1 MAIKFI
7 LINLNITIFYM
18 SLEHFSEFMDNI
30 KVNMVQSGGDFN
42 SFKEN
47 FSNSINKTMNSQ
59 NSQYSSDPNVS
70 FSPMETSSFGA
81 QPKKFT
87 MWYLFKIVLGLT
99 LFLILGFNIY
109 TYLNTGSDAF
119 TFYIGNFLSKGK
131 NKIKNI
137 FNKGDLKKSTDVDDI
152 YGSLDLSAKN
162 LANKEKGENS
172 KLKQVVENGGSLESS
187 IKGDK
192 RDDSFFEDNKGENND
207 ENDGNDEGDENDEG
221 DGNDGNKK
229 KLINEK
235 AEKET
240 DPEKKYGKNYAAS
253 SVLDLKLTK
262 TPGYCYVGTDRN
274 VRTCVNVKTG
284 DKCASGKVFPTMDLC
299 VNPNIKE

>member
-1 MAIKFI
+1 
-7 LINLNITIFYM
+7 M
-18 SLEHFSEFMDNI
+18 SLGQFSEFMDNI
-30 KVNMVQSGGDFN
+30 KVNMAQSGGDFN

-47 FSNSINKTMNSQ
+47 FSNSIKTMNSQ
-59 NSQYSSDPNVS
+59 NSSDPNVS
-70 FSPMETSSFGA
+70 FSPMETTSLGA
-81 QPKKFT
+81 QPEKFT
-87 MWYLFKIVLGLT
+87 MWFLFKIVLGLT

-162 LANKEKGENS
+162 LANKEKGEDS
-172 KLKQVVENGGSLESS
+172 KLKKMVEKGGSLESS
-187 IKGDK
+187 VKGDK
-192 RDDSFFEDNKGENND
+192 RDKNFFEDGADDANDASDASDESD
-207 ENDGNDEGDENDEG
+207 ENDDENGED
-221 DGNDGNKK
+221 KK

-274 VRTCVNVKTG
+274 VRTCVNVTTG

-299 VNPNIKE
+299 VNPNLKE

>member
-1 MAIKFI
+1 
-7 LINLNITIFYM
+7 M
-18 SLEHFSEFMDNI
+18 SLGQFSEFMDNI
-30 KVNMVQSGGDFN
+30 KVNMAQSGGDFN

-47 FSNSINKTMNSQ
+47 FSNSIKTMNSQ

-70 FSPMETSSFGA
+70 FSPMETTSFGE

-87 MWYLFKIVLGLT
+87 MWFLFKIVLGLT

-162 LANKEKGENS
+162 LANKEKGEDS
-172 KLKQVVENGGSLESS
+172 KLKKMVEKGGSLESS
-187 IKGDK
+187 VKGDK
-192 RDDSFFEDNKGENND
+192 RDKNFFENDADDASDESDDDSDDGED
-207 ENDGNDEGDENDEG
+207 
-221 DGNDGNKK
+221 KK

-274 VRTCVNVKTG
+274 VRTCVNVTTG

-299 VNPNIKE
+299 VNPNLKE

>member
-1 MAIKFI
+1 
-7 LINLNITIFYM
+7 M
-18 SLEHFSEFMDNI
+18 SLGQFSEFMDNI
-30 KVNMVQSGGDFN
+30 KVNMAQSGGDFN

-47 FSNSINKTMNSQ
+47 FSNSIKTMNSQ

-70 FSPMETSSFGA
+70 FSPMETTSLGA
-81 QPKKFT
+81 QPEKFT
-87 MWYLFKIVLGLT
+87 MWFLFKIVLGLT

-162 LANKEKGENS
+162 LANKEKGEDS
-172 KLKQVVENGGSLESS
+172 KLKKMVEKGGSLESS
-187 IKGDK
+187 VKGDK
-192 RDDSFFEDNKGENND
+192 RDKNFFEND
-207 ENDGNDEGDENDEG
+207 ADDANDASDESDENDESDDDSD
-221 DGNDGNKK
+221 DGEDKK

-274 VRTCVNVKTG
+274 VRTCVNVTTG

-299 VNPNIKE
+299 VNPNLKE

>member
-1 MAIKFI
+1 
-7 LINLNITIFYM
+7 M
-18 SLEHFSEFMDNI
+18 SLGQFSEFMDNI
-30 KVNMVQSGGDFN
+30 KVNMAQSGGDFN

-47 FSNSINKTMNSQ
+47 FSNSIKTMNSQ

-70 FSPMETSSFGA
+70 FSPMETTSLGA
-81 QPKKFT
+81 QPEKFT
-87 MWYLFKIVLGLT
+87 MWFLFKIVLGLT

-162 LANKEKGENS
+162 LANKEKGEDS
-172 KLKQVVENGGSLESS
+172 KLKKMVEKGGSLESS
-187 IKGDK
+187 VKGDK
-192 RDDSFFEDNKGENND
+192 RDKNFFENDADDASDESD
-207 ENDGNDEGDENDEG
+207 ENDDDSD
-221 DGNDGNKK
+221 DGEDKK